1 MSPRAMAD
9 ETTSE
14 EVEACAPRGKT
25 LLCEIDDYDLP
36 GFCAVA
42 ARHDGTRYA
51 YVVTPNV
58 DHLLRLYDDPG
69 FRGLYRGADYVLLD
83 SRVIALTLRLLRR
96 QRLRVCTGSDLTAAL
111 LGQVAAPAERI
122 VLVGGTAEQAR
133 AIAARYGLTN
143 LRHHQ
148 PPMGFIADPA
158 ATEACLRFVEQAAP
172 FRFCF
177 LAVGSPQQ
185 ELLAQRLRTR
195 GTATGLA
202 LCVGAALNFIS
213 GAERRAPP
221 WMQRA
226 ALEWLY
232 RLSNDPARLARR
244 YLIRGPRIFALLLA
258 NRLALRS
265 RRADAAHLLGVSGGP
280 SDSAP

>member
-1 MSPRAMAD
+1 MTAAD
-9 ETTSE
+9 QSASAAHVC
-14 EVEACAPRGKT
+14 EV
-25 LLCEIDDYDLP
+25 DDYDLQ

-42 ARHDGTRYA
+42 ARHDSTRYGF
-51 YVVTPNV
+51 VVTPNV

-69 FRGLYRGADYVLLD
+69 FRGVYRSASYVLLD

-96 QRLRVCTGSDLTAAL
+96 QQLRVCTGSDLTAAL
-111 LGQVAAPAERI
+111 LGQVVAPADRI
-122 VLVGGTAEQAR
+122 VLVGGTADQAG
-133 AIAARYGLTN
+133 AIAERYGLTN
-143 LRHHQ
+143 LRHHA
-148 PPMGFIADPA
+148 PPKGFISDAA
-158 ATEACLRFVEQAAP
+158 ATEECLRFVELAAP

-195 GTATGLA
+195 GAATGLA
-202 LCVGAALNFIS
+202 LCVGAALNFIT
-213 GAERRAPP
+213 GTERRAPR
-221 WMQRA
+221 WMQQA

-232 RLSNDPARLARR
+232 RLSNDPARMARR
-244 YLIRGPRIFALLLA
+244 YLMRGPRIFALLLA

-265 RRADAAHLLGVSGGP
+265 RRADAAHLPRASGGD

>member
-1 MSPRAMAD
+1 MTG
-9 ETTSE
+9 ENTSQAE
-14 EVEACAPRGKT
+14 SGACELRGSR
-25 LLCEIDDYDLP
+25 LLCEVDDYDPP

-42 ARHDGTRYA
+42 AHFGDARYG

-69 FRGLYRGADYVLLD
+69 FRGLYGSASYVLLD
-83 SRVIALTLRLLRR
+83 SRVIALTLQLVRR

-111 LGQVAAPAERI
+111 FAQVVAPADRI
-122 VLVGGTAEQAR
+122 VVVGGTAGQAR
-133 AIAARYGLTN
+133 ALAARYGLTN
-143 LRHHQ
+143 LRHHE
-148 PPMGFIADPA
+148 PPMGFIQDAA
-158 ATEACLRFVEQAAP
+158 ATEACLRFIEQAAP

-195 GTATGLA
+195 GIAKGLA
-202 LCVGAALNFIS
+202 LCVGAALNFIT
-213 GAERRAPP
+213 GVERRAPR

-226 ALEWLY
+226 AFEWLY
-232 RLSNDPARLARR
+232 RLANDPARLARR

-258 NRLALRS
+258 NRLTLRS
-265 RRADAAHLLGVSGGP
+265 RRADPTHLTRGSAPV
-280 SDSAP
+280 SDSDP